1 MICKILFFLFFA
13 TLALLSSSRA
23 QGVEKSIFVERVS
36 DVVTPVLT
44 LYKDRNGFLWVGR
57 WDGLYRY
64 DGTNFKSFTHI
75 AKTWSNFAVSSIQE
89 DHDGNLWIG
98 AAVHNLLIYNPSKDT
113 TQIIQEIYPEVII
126 PNLYSEIT
134 VHDSIA
140 FIASSEAIFIIYH
153 KAHKIK
159 TIKIREPYQQH
170 IKAIKAD
177 HHGNLWVA
185 LETGL
190 LKIRPDFTKQYYPEI
205 TQSRDEL
212 SGIVVDRDGSIW
224 IRTTADLI
232 HFDQLTS
239 ARKHFPFLKKDDN
252 RFWEGNSA
260 IEQDGK
266 GSIWLGAPS
275 RGGLVR
281 FNPVTEKFD
290 IFPHKADDPNS
301 VSSNYIKKLVYTKD
315 DDILWIGTETG
326 LDKIVFNKQ
335 NFNVKA
341 MDFSSQQNYFIE
353 SLYQDSDLNLW
364 VRTNDSK
371 IHLLAHEPNN
381 HISYKTYL
389 KKVISMNP
397 EDFLEEDGNG
407 NLLFVAH
414 WGLSSFNKKTGRT
427 KQAYDGFVPNSV
439 WPIKIVENS
448 KMLARVDGRA
458 LIITTGDTLRVVMD
472 ILFKEN
478 EDNVRMMVDQY
489 NNILASRGD
498 GVFMLDLA
506 NEEFVSV
513 YNRKDGDPNDIHV
526 YLKDPEGI
534 IWMGTGGSGLLSYDQ
549 QTGKLRNYGFAD
561 HTIGGML
568 MDDNHNLW
576 ASTNKGLLMV
586 NRESGTVTTYT
597 SHDGIRLDQIRNYAC
612 IKGRDGNF
620 YFGGL
625 NKILYFD
632 PLKIKAHDFVPKVF
646 ITKIKVLNRY
656 ISEINDQ
663 YKVVELISDIEMN
676 YNKNTLS
683 FEFASLNYAYP
694 DKTIY
699 HYQMTGVD
707 RDWILSETQQITYS
721 NLAPGTYFF
730 RIKASNSHSV
740 ANPKIKEIKITIL
753 APLWATWW
761 AYSLYVILFG
771 ALAYVLWKR
780 WITRVQLKTL
790 ATIKS
795 AEAEKLREVDILK
808 SNFFANISHEFRTPL
823 TLLLGPLEKRSAMA
837 SDPGDKKELNMMHRN
852 ASRLLTLVN
861 QLLDLS
867 RLEAGTLSLK
877 CRYFEL
883 HPTILSIMSQFSSM
897 ADSKAINFEVSTPQ
911 KPVALFFD
919 PDKLEKIITNLLSNA
934 FKFTPVGG
942 SIILTITQQSPDE
955 NFKNG
960 YAEIIIADTG
970 TGIEPEHLSKIFDRF
985 YQVDMSST
993 RAYEGSGIGLSLT
1006 KELVE
1011 LHHGTISVT
1020 STAGKGST
1028 FTVKLP
1034 LGDSHL
1040 KREEVES
1047 ADVEITIPKS
1057 NGVDHIDQPED
1068 NNIEN
1073 TILGLP
1079 RLLLVEDNADLR
1091 YYLRENLKQQFSLSE
1106 AEDGEKGIATAL
1118 TEIPDLIISDLMMP
1132 KINGLQL
1139 CQQLKEDEKTSH
1151 IPIILL
1157 TAKADIETKL
1167 QGYKHGADD
1176 YIAKP
1181 FQIEEVIVRIENLI
1195 ANRKRIQEKFARH
1208 LSLTP
1213 GAVPVTSIDERFL
1226 KRAMEVVEKFIA
1238 DSSFGVE
1245 PFAQEIGVS
1254 HTQLYRK
1261 LHAITGFN
1269 PNEFIRHMRLLRA
1282 ADLMRQKAGN
1292 VADITYQVGFNN
1304 LSYFSKVFKEKF
1316 GVTPIEFLKNP
1327 LDKMEK

>member
-1 MICKILFFLFFA
+1 MIRKILFFLFFA
-13 TLALLSSSRA
+13 TLALFSSSRA

-64 DGTNFKSFTHI
+64 DGTNFKSYTHI

-89 DHDGNLWIG
+89 DDDGNLWIG

-224 IRTTADLI
+224 IRTTTKLI
-232 HFDQLTS
+232 HFDPLTGTS
-239 ARKHFPFLKKDDN
+239 KNYPFLKSNDIRYFD
-252 RFWEGNSA
+252 GNAA

-266 GSIWLGAPS
+266 GTIWLGAPS
-275 RGGLVR
+275 KGGLLR
-281 FNPVTEKFD
+281 FNPVTEEFD
-290 IFPHKADDPNS
+290 IFPHKSDDPNS
-301 VSSNYIKKLVYTKD
+301 VSRSFIRKLVYTKD

-326 LDKIVFNKQ
+326 LSKIVFNKQ
-335 NFNVKA
+335 NFNVTRLSFT
-341 MDFSSQQNYFIE
+341 DQQYYFIK
-353 SLYQDSDLNLW
+353 SIFQDSDFNLW
-364 VRTNDSK
+364 VTTIDNK

-381 HISYKTYL
+381 QISNKTSL
-389 KKVISMNP
+389 GKIVSMNP
-397 EDFLEEDGNG
+397 KYFLAEDENG
-407 NLLFVAH
+407 NILFYGAEEPYR
-414 WGLSSFNKKTGRT
+414 FDKKTGLIKKIPSDDIWAEPINLISNEKLFAR
-427 KQAYDGFVPNSV
+427 DGGKVYIISIIDTV
-439 WPIKIVENS
+439 RIIKEIV
-448 KMLARVDGRA
+448 
-458 LIITTGDTLRVVMD
+458 
-472 ILFKEN
+472 FKKN
-478 EDNVRMMVDQY
+478 GDNVRMMADQY

-498 GVFMLDLA
+498 GIFVLDPV
-506 NEEFVSV
+506 NEEFISV
-513 YNRKDGDPNDIHV
+513 YSGKDGDPQDLGV
-526 YLKDPEGI
+526 YLKDPEGV
-534 IWMGTGGSGLLSYDQ
+534 IWIGTGGSGLLSFDHR
-549 QTGKLRNYGFAD
+549 TGELKNYGFSD
-561 HTIGGML
+561 HTISGIL
-568 MDDNHNLW
+568 IDDNHNIW

-586 NRESGTVTTYT
+586 NAKSDVVTRYT
-597 SHDGIRLDQIRNYAC
+597 SQDGFPSDQTTRSNVF
-612 IKGRDGNF
+612 IKGKDGNF
-620 YFGGL
+620 YIGGVDKVL
-625 NKILYFD
+625 SFD
-632 PLKIKAHDFVPKVF
+632 PLKIQAHDFIPNVF
-646 ITKIKVLNRY
+646 ITGIKVLNKPL
-656 ISEINDQ
+656 SEISNK
-663 YKVVELISDIEMN
+663 YNAVEHVSEIETH
-676 YNKNTLS
+676 YNQNTLTL
-683 FEFASLNYAYP
+683 EFTSLNYAYP

-707 RDWILSETQQITYS
+707 QDWNQSETQQVIYS

-730 RIKASNSHSV
+730 RVKASNSHSV

-753 APLWATWW
+753 APPWATWW
-761 AYSLYVILFG
+761 AYSLYVILSG
-771 ALAYVLWKR
+771 SLAYILWKR

-790 ATIKS
+790 ASIKS
-795 AEAEKLREVDILK
+795 AEALQWKEMDTLK

-823 TLLLGPLEKRSAMA
+823 TLLLGPLEKRSAIS
-837 SDPGDKKELNMMHRN
+837 SDPSDKKELNMMHRN

-877 CRYFEL
+877 CRYSEL
-883 HPTILSIMSQFSSM
+883 HPIILSIMSQFSSM

-942 SIILTITQQSPDE
+942 SIILTITQLGPDE

-970 TGIEPEHLSKIFDRF
+970 SGIETEHLSKIFDRF

-1011 LHHGTISVT
+1011 LHHGAISVT

-1195 ANRKRIQEKFARH
+1195 ANRKRIQEKFARY
-1208 LSLTP
+1208 LTLTP

-1226 KRAMEVVEKFIA
+1226 KRAMEVVEKFIG